1 MGTSTLLDIIGS
13 MVVFGMLLLIVLQ
26 VNDSGTAN
34 SFTYTFDLLVQENLV
49 AVVDL
54 VEYDFRRLGYCADPT
69 KIPDPSK
76 SIIAADSTSI
86 TFLTD
91 VNDDGVLDTMKYY
104 TGPTSELA
112 STPNPN
118 DRFLYRVVN
127 NETPIGT
134 NLGVTA
140 FNLLYFNAQGD
151 TIHFPISVPGEIYTM
166 QISITVENIAS
177 YDTTYST
184 AFWRQVRL
192 VSRNLNNR

>member
-1 MGTSTLLDIIGS
+1 MGTSTILDIISSTVIYGI
-13 MVVFGMLLLIVLQ
+13 LLLIVLR
-26 VNDSGTAN
+26 VNDSGASN
-34 SFTYTFDLLVQENLV
+34 SFIYTFDLLVQENLV
-49 AVVDL
+49 TVAGL
-54 VEYDFRRLGYCADPT
+54 VEHDFRLLGYCADPT

-76 SIIAADSTSI
+76 SIVSADSTSI
-86 TFLTD
+86 AFLTD
-91 VNDDGVLDTMKYY
+91 VNDDGVVDTMKYY
-104 TGPTSELA
+104 TGPVSELA

-127 NETPIGT
+127 NETPKGMS
-134 NLGVTA
+134 LGVTA

-151 TIHFPISVPGEIYTM
+151 TIHFPILVTGEIYTM
-166 QISITVENIAS
+166 QITITVENVAA